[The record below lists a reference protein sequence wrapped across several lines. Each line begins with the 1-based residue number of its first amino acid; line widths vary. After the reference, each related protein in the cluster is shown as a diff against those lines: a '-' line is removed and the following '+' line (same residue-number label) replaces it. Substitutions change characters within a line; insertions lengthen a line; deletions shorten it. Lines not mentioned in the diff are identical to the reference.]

1 MFALGQK
8 LILER
13 FQLHLIGVIL
23 MYFSLFNQNRASFS
37 NLNHYLRRKMPMKNF
52 PTISDIISLQ
62 FSEFP

>member
-23 MYFSLFNQNRASFS
+23 MYFFLFNQNRASSS